1 VIVTKEQFIN
11 AVNMFIENDMLPNAK
26 GNYKIVL
33 GTAKSALRHKPDLL
47 FEYLK
52 KNSFVSML
60 NVIED
65 DKIDVD
71 LLATILTEGLGA
83 DEFALE
89 FRLFNKEYA
98 MHFSATDIQT
108 IKRYL

>member
-1 VIVTKEQFIN
+1 
-11 AVNMFIENDMLPNAK
+11 MFIDNNMLPEAT

-33 GTAKSALRHKPDLL
+33 GMAKSALRHKPDIL
-47 FEYLK
+47 FDYLK

-71 LLATILTEGLGA
+71 LLATILTEGLGT